1 MKTHRSTLRH
11 SGFVFLLGVLCL
23 ITAFAED
30 KAPVT
35 AESGAAVPEN
45 LQLFLLIGQSNM
57 SGRGLVEAQDS
68 VLIPRVFALNKDLE
82 WVPAVD
88 PVQLEVK
95 SGVGMGR
102 SFARVLAAENPLVS
116 IGLVPAAVGATYL
129 SEWVKGDDHYE
140 NAVRRAKAAIK
151 NGRLRG
157 ILWHQGEGDSQTQVN
172 ALTYGTRWTQFI
184 NDLRADLGDPD
195 LPVVIGELCR
205 SIYRRPNGE
214 SRNAYEVNM
223 QLATIP
229 LTVPHCVFVA
239 SDGLKDKGDFVHF
252 DAASQREFGRRY
264 AHAFLQLD
272 PTWSTI
278 EPH

>member
-1 MKTHRSTLRH
+1 MKTHKTFLLEL
-11 SGFVFLLGVLCL
+11 GIGFLLGALGPISAL
-23 ITAFAED
+23 AQDKTPAAAATAP
-30 KAPVT
+30 PVT
-35 AESGAAVPEN
+35 EN

-57 SGRGLVEAQDS
+57 SGRGVVEAQDS
-68 VLIPRVFALNKDLE
+68 VPISRVFALNKDLE

-102 SFARVLAAENPLVS
+102 SFARVLAAENPSVS

-140 NAVRRAKAAIK
+140 NAVRRAKAAMK
-151 NGRLRG
+151 SGRLRG

-184 NDLRADLGDPD
+184 NDLRADLGDPN

-223 QLATIP
+223 QLATLP
-229 LTVPHCVFVA
+229 LTVPRCVFVA

-272 PTWSTI
+272 PGWSTI